1 MFSKFDSLKS
11 VTTIVACLSDWGTK
25 FMREAENLKGLRT
38 YKFSGQKF
46 KIASTDRLGVKEQAH
61 VNSSQIP
68 KFVLFA
74 NTAFD
79 LS

>member
-1 MFSKFDSLKS
+1 
-11 VTTIVACLSDWGTK
+11 
-25 FMREAENLKGLRT
+25 MREAENLKGLRT

-46 KIASTDRLGVKEQAH
+46 KIASIDRLGVKEQAH